1 MKAATLTPEID
12 VQALRVGMFVHLD
25 VGWMSHPFPLSSFRI
40 TTPAQVETIRSLGLG
55 RVRWSPQDSDLSLLD
70 GGEPTPALTRA
81 SRAAAN
87 DAHADAAADPGQA
100 ANDEETKGDT
110 TPGKLD
116 ASESSTDDRPV
127 GAHRSRLEAQREAQ
141 KVCERQYGEASRLC
155 RQTIEMV
162 AGKPR
167 EAKAQA
173 EQLTRALVDKMVDA
187 RELCI
192 RVLTEGAGDKASMH
206 AMNVGIV
213 SLLMGRCFGFSAEEM
228 QDLGVGAMLHD
239 IGKCDLPQRLR
250 HREDN
255 FSPSEV
261 RVYQEHVELG
271 LVQARRMG
279 LTAGATAV
287 IAQHHEHADGS
298 GFPAQLNSDRMTMGA
313 RIVTLVNRYDNLCNP
328 RLPARALTP
337 HESLSLL
344 FAQGRSKYDTSI
356 LGAFIKMMGV
366 YPPGSTVQL
375 TDDRY
380 ATVVAVNSSRPLKPS
395 VLVHDHGVPRDEALV
410 LDLETATGLG
420 IRRSIK
426 PQQLPPTALEFLA
439 PSPRVAYFFEPAV
452 ALEDQA

>member
-1 MKAATLTPEID
+1 MKAATPLTPEID

-40 TTPAQVETIRSLGLG
+40 TTPAQVATIRSLGLG

-70 GGEPTPALTRA
+70 GGEATPALPRPA
-81 SRAAAN
+81 RAAAN
-87 DAHADAAADPGQA
+87 DAHGADGADAANDDQTVAVTAPGVF
-100 ANDEETKGDT
+100 DEPD
-110 TPGKLD
+110 
-116 ASESSTDDRPV
+116 ESPEERSTV
-127 GAHRSRLEAQREAQ
+127 AHRRRLDAQREAQ
-141 KVCERQYGEASRLC
+141 KVCERQYGEASRAC

-173 EQLTRALVDKMVDA
+173 EMLTRALVDKMVDA

-213 SLLMGRCFGFSAEEM
+213 SLLMGRCFGFSSEEM
-228 QDLGVGAMLHD
+228 LDLGVGAMLHD

-255 FSPSEV
+255 FSVSEV

-279 LTAGATAV
+279 LSAGATAV
-287 IAQHHEHADGS
+287 IAQHHEHADGT

-313 RIVTLVNRYDNLCNP
+313 RIVALVNRYDNLCNP
-328 RLPARALTP
+328 RLQGRALTP

-344 FAQGRSKYDTSI
+344 FAQWRSKYDTSI

-395 VLVHDHGVPRDEALV
+395 VLVHDIGVPRDEALV
-410 LDLETATGLG
+410 LDLETVIGLG

-426 PQQLPPTALEFLA
+426 PQQLPPTALDYLA
-439 PSPRVAYFFEPAV
+439 PAPRVAYFFEPAV
-452 ALEDQA
+452 ALEED

>member
-40 TTPAQVETIRSLGLG
+40 TTPAQVATIRSLGLA

-70 GGEPTPALTRA
+70 GGEPTPALSRPG
-81 SRAAAN
+81 RAAAN
-87 DAHADAAADPGQA
+87 DALADVDPGDA
-100 ANDEETKGDT
+100 ANDEESHADT
-110 TPGKLD
+110 TPGKVD
-116 ASESSTDDRPV
+116 APESPEERLRRAQR
-127 GAHRSRLEAQREAQ
+127 GRLEAQHEAQ
-141 KVCERQYGEASRLC
+141 KVCERQYGEASRIC

-167 EAKAQA
+167 EARAQA
-173 EQLTRALVDKMVDA
+173 EQLTRALVDKMIDA

-192 RVLTEGAGDKASMH
+192 RVLGEGAGDKASMH

-239 IGKCDLPQRLR
+239 IGKCDLPPRMR

-279 LTAGATAV
+279 LSAAATAV
-287 IAQHHEHADGS
+287 IAQHHEHADGT
-298 GFPAQLNSDRMTMGA
+298 GFPARLNSDRMTMGA
-313 RIVTLVNRYDNLCNP
+313 RIVALVNRYDNLCNP

-395 VLVHDHGVPRDEALV
+395 VLVHDAGVPRDEALV
-410 LDLETATGLG
+410 LDLETAIGLG

-426 PQQLPPTALEFLA
+426 PQQLPPTALDYLA
-439 PSPRVAYFFEPAV
+439 PSPRVAYFFEPAGV
-452 ALEDQA
+452 LEEQE